1 MATIASDA
9 PYREFALRLAGLRE
23 KSGMSR
29 SQLAEKC
36 GIAARSIINYENGTR
51 IPFGDTCARMAE
63 AFGITTDEL
72 LGVSRAASVKAGA
85 VADMRAF
92 GPKAPERLRQALD
105 TIGSTFAGGELEE
118 EQMEEYVLDRYGVVL
133 DRDVITYVMERAEN
147 ENRFPDYEEL
157 ETEVTTAVDSILEDK
172 SNIRM
177 EQIIWNRRIN
187 NYIKKL
193 SY

>member
-85 VADMRAF
+85 VADMRTF

-118 EQMEEYVLDRYGVVL
+118 EQMEEYVLEMQKMAMLAQQKLREMH
-133 DRDVITYVMERAEN
+133 T
-147 ENRFPDYEEL
+147 
-157 ETEVTTAVDSILEDK
+157 
-172 SNIRM
+172 
-177 EQIIWNRRIN
+177 NRRYRETVTAMEEETRKKVEEIN
-187 NYIKKL
+187 QQLLGFSAGN
-193 SY
+193 

>member
-118 EQMEEYVLDRYGVVL
+118 EQMEEYVLEMQKMAMLAQQKLREMH
-133 DRDVITYVMERAEN
+133 T
-147 ENRFPDYEEL
+147 
-157 ETEVTTAVDSILEDK
+157 
-172 SNIRM
+172 
-177 EQIIWNRRIN
+177 NRRYRETVTAMEEETRKKVEEIN
-187 NYIKKL
+187 QQLLGFSAGN
-193 SY
+193 

>member
-85 VADMRAF
+85 VADMRTF

-118 EQMEEYVLDRYGVVL
+118 EQMEEYVLEMRPAEAPGDAHQPALPRNRHRHGGGNPEEGGGNQSAASRVFRRQLILQKKERRHVL
-133 DRDVITYVMERAEN
+133 FRDC
-147 ENRFPDYEEL
+147 RFL
-157 ETEVTTAVDSILEDK
+157 
-172 SNIRM
+172 
-177 EQIIWNRRIN
+177 
-187 NYIKKL
+187 
-193 SY
+193 

>member
-85 VADMRAF
+85 VADMRGF

-118 EQMEEYVLDRYGVVL
+118 EQMEEYVLEMQKMAMLAQQKLREMH
-133 DRDVITYVMERAEN
+133 T
-147 ENRFPDYEEL
+147 
-157 ETEVTTAVDSILEDK
+157 
-172 SNIRM
+172 
-177 EQIIWNRRIN
+177 NRRYRETVTAMEEETRKKVEEIN
-187 NYIKKL
+187 QQLLGFSSGN
-193 SY
+193 